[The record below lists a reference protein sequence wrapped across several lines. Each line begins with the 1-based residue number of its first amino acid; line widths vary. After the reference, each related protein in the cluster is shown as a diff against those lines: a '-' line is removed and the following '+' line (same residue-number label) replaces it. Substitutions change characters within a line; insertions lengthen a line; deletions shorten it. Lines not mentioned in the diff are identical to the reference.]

1 MKSNILQKTPV
12 AALLALFCSA
22 LWGSAFPC
30 VKIGYDL
37 FGIDKAS
44 TPSIILFAG
53 VRFFIAGIMVII
65 IGSIIHKKPL
75 VPKPAEIPK
84 VMLLSLFQ
92 TILQYLFFYIGL
104 ANTSGVKSSVI
115 EGMSV
120 FVCIL
125 VSALIFHLEK
135 LTLAKITGCI
145 LGTAGIIAINLDS
158 SLVSDINFT
167 GDGFIL
173 ISTVAYAISSVLIKR
188 FSADTDTMML
198 SGWQFLFGG
207 AVMSVIGLLLGGRFD
222 YGNIGVE
229 AVLMLMYLAFIS
241 ACAYSIWSLLLK
253 YNPVSKIAVFG
264 FMNPVCGVLLSAVLL
279 GETEQAFRLEAA
291 AALVLISA
299 GIFIVN
305 RFNEHTEK
313 DSQKQG

>member
-1 MKSNILQKTPV
+1 MKSNILQKTPI

-22 LWGSAFPC
+22 LWGSAFHC

-65 IGSIIHKKPL
+65 IGSVIRKKPL

-125 VSALIFHLEK
+125 VSALIFRLEK
-135 LTLAKITGCI
+135 LTLAKMAGCI

-305 RFNEHTEK
+305 RFNEHTKNESK
-313 DSQKQG
+313 KQG

>member
-1 MKSNILQKTPV
+1 MKADTLTKTWV
-12 AALLALFCSA
+12 AAILAIFCSA

-30 VKIGYDL
+30 VKIGYEL
-37 FGIDKAS
+37 FAVDTS
-44 TPSIILFAG
+44 SPSSLILFAG

-65 IGSIIHKKPL
+65 IGSIMQKKPM
-75 VPKPAEIPK
+75 IPK
-84 VMLLSLFQ
+84 LKELPKVTALSLFQ
-92 TILQYLFFYIGL
+92 TIIQYLFFYIGL

-125 VSALIFHLEK
+125 ISSLIFRLEK
-135 LTLAKITGCI
+135 LTSLKIIGCV
-145 LGTAGIIAINLDS
+145 LGTAGIVVINLDK
-158 SLVSDINFT
+158 SLLTAFNLT

-188 FSADTDTMML
+188 FSTDTDTMML

-207 AVMSVIGLLLGGRFD
+207 AVMTAIGLLTG
-222 YGNIGVE
+222 GNISIPGNPVP

-241 ACAYSIWSLLLK
+241 ACAYSIWSTLLK

-279 GETEQAFRLEAA
+279 GEAQQAFRLESLI
-291 AALVLISA
+291 ALVLISV

-305 RFNEHTEK
+305 KGQEQKTE
-313 DSQKQG
+313 

>member
-125 VSALIFHLEK
+125 VSALIFRLEK

-207 AVMSVIGLLLGGRFD
+207 AVMSVIGLLLGGRFE
-222 YGNIGVE
+222 YGKIGVE

-305 RFNEHTEK
+305 RFNEHTKNESK
-313 DSQKQG
+313 KQG

>member
-1 MKSNILQKTPV
+1 MKADTLKKTYI
-12 AALLALFCSA
+12 AALLAMLCSA

-30 VKIGYDL
+30 VKIGYGL
-37 FGIDKAS
+37 FSVNTENPAS
-44 TPSIILFAG
+44 LILFAG

-65 IGSIIHKKPL
+65 IGSIMHKKPMIPKL
-75 VPKPAEIPK
+75 REVPKVIS
-84 VMLLSLFQ
+84 LSLFQ

-125 VSALIFHLEK
+125 ISSLIFRLEK
-135 LTLAKITGCI
+135 LTWLKIAGCV
-145 LGTAGIIAINLDS
+145 LGTAGIIVINLDS
-158 SLVSDINFT
+158 SLLSGFNLT

-173 ISTVAYAISSVLIKR
+173 ISTVAYAMSSVLIKR
-188 FSADTDTMML
+188 FSVDTDTMML

-207 AVMSVIGLLLGGRFD
+207 AVMTAIGLIAGGSLSIS
-222 YGNIGVE
+222 GSPAP
-229 AVLMLMYLAFIS
+229 AVLMLIYLAFIS
-241 ACAYSIWSLLLK
+241 ACAYSIWSILLK

-264 FMNPVCGVLLSAVLL
+264 FMNPVCGVLLSALLL
-279 GETEQAFRLEAA
+279 GEAQQAFRPEALI
-291 AALVLISA
+291 ALVLISL

-305 RFNEHTEK
+305 KGQE
-313 DSQKQG
+313 QKN

>member
-1 MKSNILQKTPV
+1 MKADTLKKTYI
-12 AALLALFCSA
+12 AALLAMLCSV

-30 VKIGYDL
+30 VKIGYGL
-37 FGIDKAS
+37 FSVNTENPAS
-44 TPSIILFAG
+44 LILFAG

-65 IGSIIHKKPL
+65 IGSIMHKKPMIPKL
-75 VPKPAEIPK
+75 REVPKVIS
-84 VMLLSLFQ
+84 LSLFQ

-125 VSALIFHLEK
+125 ISSLIFRLEK
-135 LTLAKITGCI
+135 LTWLKIAGCV
-145 LGTAGIIAINLDS
+145 LGTAGIIVINLDS
-158 SLVSDINFT
+158 SLLSGFNLT

-173 ISTVAYAISSVLIKR
+173 ISTVAYALSSVLIKR
-188 FSADTDTMML
+188 FSVDTDTMML

-207 AVMSVIGLLLGGRFD
+207 AVMTAIGLIAGGSLSIS
-222 YGNIGVE
+222 GSPAP
-229 AVLMLMYLAFIS
+229 AVLMLIYLAFIS
-241 ACAYSIWSLLLK
+241 ACAYSIWSILLK

-264 FMNPVCGVLLSAVLL
+264 FMNPVCGVLLSALLL
-279 GETEQAFRLEAA
+279 GEAQQAFRPEALI
-291 AALVLISA
+291 ALVLISL

-305 RFNEHTEK
+305 KGQE
-313 DSQKQG
+313 QKN

>member
-1 MKSNILQKTPV
+1 MKADTLKKTYI
-12 AALLALFCSA
+12 AALLAMLCSA

-30 VKIGYDL
+30 VKIGYGL
-37 FGIDKAS
+37 FSVNTENPAS
-44 TPSIILFAG
+44 LILFAG

-65 IGSIIHKKPL
+65 IGSIMHKKPM
-75 VPKPAEIPK
+75 IPK
-84 VMLLSLFQ
+84 LREVSKVISLSLFQ

-125 VSALIFHLEK
+125 ISSLIFRLEK
-135 LTLAKITGCI
+135 LTWLKIAGCV
-145 LGTAGIIAINLDS
+145 LGTAGIIVINLDS
-158 SLVSDINFT
+158 SLLSGFNLT

-173 ISTVAYAISSVLIKR
+173 ISTVAYALSSVLIKR
-188 FSADTDTMML
+188 FSVDTDTMML

-207 AVMSVIGLLLGGRFD
+207 AVMTAIGLIAGGSLSIS
-222 YGNIGVE
+222 GSPAP
-229 AVLMLMYLAFIS
+229 AVLMLIYLAFIS
-241 ACAYSIWSLLLK
+241 ACAYSIWSILLK

-264 FMNPVCGVLLSAVLL
+264 FMNPVCGVLLSALLL
-279 GETEQAFRLEAA
+279 GEAQQAFRPEALI
-291 AALVLISA
+291 ALVLISL

-305 RFNEHTEK
+305 KGQE
-313 DSQKQG
+313 QKN

>member
-1 MKSNILQKTPV
+1 MKADTLKKTYI
-12 AALLALFCSA
+12 AALLAMLCSA

-30 VKIGYDL
+30 VKIGYGL
-37 FGIDKAS
+37 FSVNTENPAS
-44 TPSIILFAG
+44 LILFAG

-65 IGSIIHKKPL
+65 IGSIMHKKPMIPKL
-75 VPKPAEIPK
+75 REVPKVIS
-84 VMLLSLFQ
+84 LSLFQ

-125 VSALIFHLEK
+125 ISSLIFRLEK
-135 LTLAKITGCI
+135 LTWLKIAGCV
-145 LGTAGIIAINLDS
+145 LGTAGIIVINLDS
-158 SLVSDINFT
+158 SLLSGFNLT

-173 ISTVAYAISSVLIKR
+173 ISTVAYALSSVLIKR
-188 FSADTDTMML
+188 FSVDTDTMML

-207 AVMSVIGLLLGGRFD
+207 AVMTAIGLIAGGSLSIS
-222 YGNIGVE
+222 GSPAP
-229 AVLMLMYLAFIS
+229 AVLMLIYLAFIS
-241 ACAYSIWSLLLK
+241 ACAYSIWSILLK

-264 FMNPVCGVLLSAVLL
+264 FMNPVCGVLLSALLL
-279 GETEQAFRLEAA
+279 GEAQQAFRPEALI
-291 AALVLISA
+291 ALMLISL

-305 RFNEHTEK
+305 KGQE
-313 DSQKQG
+313 QKN